1 MPSTTKIEK
10 YSVTYSANSFNRRI
24 GLHSA
29 GKVLGQLIFHPSGT
43 SLPAD
48 GPVQGEI
55 QLHYHVEDF
64 ANVLDLLRSEKP
76 LYFFYN
82 GTGGGFENGV
92 KTLSPVVIAKKAAAA
107 ARPRR
112 AR

>member
-1 MPSTTKIEK
+1 MPSTTRIEK
-10 YSVTYSANSFNRRI
+10 YSITYSANTFRPRI
-24 GLHSA
+24 ALYSA
-29 GKVLGQLIFHPSGT
+29 SETLGQLIFHPSGT
-43 SLPAD
+43 TLPSD
-48 GPVQGEI
+48 GPLHGQI
-55 QLHYHVEDF
+55 QLHYHLEDF
-64 ANVLDLLRSEKP
+64 ANVLGLLRNEKP

-92 KTLSPVVIAKKAAAA
+92 KTLSPVVIKKKASAA